1 MNIIVL
7 GPPGVGK
14 GTQAKRLESRLNLP
28 HIASGD
34 IFRAIRGQD
43 TPLAVQVREY
53 MDSGA
58 YVPDALTIEL
68 VLNRLR
74 QPDTHDG
81 FILDGFPRTIGQ
93 AEALD
98 RSLPALGVTVD
109 RVLNITAPPS
119 VLQQRL
125 RGRII
130 CPQCH
135 AIYNLESRPPKHA
148 MICDVCGHPLERRTD
163 ESPDVVRTRIE
174 VYGRETRP
182 LVEYYGRR
190 GVVVTIDGACSID
203 AVDAA
208 VDAALGMEGVR

>member
-14 GTQAKRLESRLNLP
+14 GTQAKRLEAKLGLP
-28 HIASGD
+28 HVASGD
-34 IFRAIRGQD
+34 IFRAIRGENSS
-43 TPLAVQVREY
+43 LARQVREY

-68 VLNRLR
+68 VLNRL
-74 QPDTHDG
+74 QEADAVGG

-98 RSLPALGVTVD
+98 RDLPPLGRSID
-109 RVLNITAPPS
+109 LVLDITAPPD

-125 RGRII
+125 RGRVI

-135 AIYNLESRPPKHA
+135 AIYNLESMPPRQT
-148 MICDVCGHPLERRTD
+148 MVCDVCGHALERRTD

-182 LVEYYGRR
+182 LVEYYGRQ
-190 GVVVTIDGACSID
+190 GLVVEIDGARSID
-203 AVDAA
+203 AVECD
-208 VDAALGMEGVR
+208 VDAALGLEGVR

>member
-14 GTQAKRLESRLNLP
+14 GTQAKRLETRLTLP

-34 IFRAIRGQD
+34 IFRAIRGED
-43 TPLAVQVREY
+43 SPLARQVREY

-74 QPDTHDG
+74 RPDTTRG

-98 RSLPALGVTVD
+98 RDLPSMGVRID
-109 RVLNITAPPS
+109 KVLNISAPDG

-135 AIYNLESRPPKHA
+135 AIYNLASKPPRQD
-148 MICDVCGHPLERRTD
+148 MVCDVCSHGLERRTD

-174 VYGRETRP
+174 VYSRETRP

-190 GVVVTIDGACSID
+190 DLVVEIDGARSID
-203 AVDAA
+203 AVDGD
-208 VDAALGMEGVR
+208 VDAALGLEGVR

>member
-14 GTQAKRLESRLNLP
+14 GTQAKRLETRLNLP

-34 IFRAIRGQD
+34 IFRAIRGED
-43 TPLAVQVREY
+43 SPLARQVREY

-74 QPDTHDG
+74 RPDTSGG

-98 RSLPALGVTVD
+98 RSLPAMGVTID
-109 RVLNITAPPS
+109 RVLNITAPAA

-135 AIYNLESRPPKHA
+135 AIYNLESKPPKQN
-148 MICDVCGHPLERRTD
+148 MVCDVCGHGLERRTD

-182 LVEYYGRR
+182 LVEYYGQRDL
-190 GVVVTIDGACSID
+190 VVEVNGARSIN
-203 AVDAA
+203 AVDGD

>member
-14 GTQAKRLESRLNLP
+14 GTQAKWLEARLHLP

-34 IFRAIRGQD
+34 IFRAIRGED
-43 TPLAVQVREY
+43 SPLARQVRGY

-74 QPDTHDG
+74 RPDTRDG

-98 RSLPALGVTVD
+98 RSLPTTGVTID
-109 RVLNITAPPS
+109 RVLNITAPS
-119 VLQQRL
+119 EVLQQRL

-135 AIYNLESRPPKHA
+135 AIFNLESRRPKQD
-148 MICDVCGHPLERRTD
+148 MVCDVCGHDLERRTD
-163 ESPDVVRTRIE
+163 ESPDVVCTRIE

-190 GVVVTIDGACSID
+190 GLVVVIDGAHSIG
-203 AVDAA
+203 AVDGD
-208 VDAALGMEGVR
+208 VDTALGVEGVR